1 MLSVD
6 GYSMSCLPPHY
17 KQTAVKKYYI
27 QRRSFQKNT
36 RLNCIITIFLDYQK
50 LVSSIGTK
58 IQVQ

>member
-6 GYSMSCLPPHY
+6 EYSMSCLTPHC

-27 QRRSFQKNT
+27 QWRCFRKNT
-36 RLNCIITIFLDYQK
+36 RRNCIITIFLDYQK